1 MEFSRTHIEGGIVVT
16 MEPGAAPAAADIVV
30 EDGRIA
36 AIGAVGRV
44 ADAETID
51 AAGRIVLPGLIDSH
65 VHTWQTGLRGIATDW
80 TVPQYMRAMHRGLA
94 TRFRPDDIR
103 IANLMGALAKLDAGV
118 TTLVDWCHN
127 NPTPEHTDAAIDGLE
142 ASGARAV
149 FLHGSPKPDPGPGRK
164 HFSEVPMP
172 RAEIERLRAGRFA
185 SDDRLVTLGLAV
197 LGPQYGV
204 REVCFAD
211 YALARELDLI
221 VSAHT
226 GGGPPLS
233 PGTFEALIEAGL
245 IDTRSNIVHANNFA
259 PELTRALVGAG
270 ANFTVTAEVEMQMG
284 FGDPLTG
291 VLRDFG
297 ASITIGA
304 DVEPAAAGDMF
315 TAMRTTLNVQRN
327 MDNKALLARGEPL
340 PDTASIT
347 CREALEWV
355 TVNGAAMTRMSDGI
369 GTLAPGKQA
378 DIVLLR
384 ATDANLFPVHDPIGA
399 AVRQAGPGNVETVLV
414 AGRVVKRDGRLVFPG
429 LAEKRDALMRS
440 ATRILDEIGFVPG
453 APPPGGE
460 RDA

>member
-1 MEFSRTHIEGGIVVT
+1 MGSSGSRLHIRDGIVVT
-16 MEPGAAPAAADIVV
+16 MEPGSAPEAADILV
-30 EDGRIA
+30 EEGRIA
-36 AIGAVGRV
+36 AVGAIGPV
-44 ADAETID
+44 ADAEVLD
-51 AAGRIVLPGLIDSH
+51 AKGRIVLPGLIDSH
-65 VHTWQTGLRGIATDW
+65 VHTWQTALRGIAADW

-127 NPTPEHTDAAIDGLE
+127 NPTPDHTDAAIDGLE
-142 ASGARAV
+142 ASGARAL
-149 FLHGSPKPDPGPGRK
+149 FLHGSPKPDPGPGQK

-172 RAEIERLRAGRFA
+172 RDEVERLRAGRFA
-185 SDDRLVTLGLAV
+185 SGDRLVTLGLAV

-204 REVCFAD
+204 HDVCVAD

-221 VSAHT
+221 VSTHT
-226 GGGPPLS
+226 GGAPLLS
-233 PGTFEALIEAGL
+233 PNTFEALIEAGM
-245 IDTRSNIVHANNFA
+245 IDGRCNIVHANNFA
-259 PELTRALVGAG
+259 PDLARALVEAG

-291 VLRDFG
+291 VLRDLG
-297 ASITIGA
+297 ALITIGA

-327 MDNKALLARGEPL
+327 IDNKALLARGQPL

-355 TVNGAAMTRMSDGI
+355 TVNGAAMTRMSDRI
-369 GTLAPGKQA
+369 GTLAPGKEA

-384 ATDANLFPVHDPIGA
+384 ATDANLFPVRDPIGA
-399 AVRQAGPGNVETVLV
+399 VVRQAGPGNVETVLV
-414 AGRVVKRDGRLVFPG
+414 GGRFVKRDGRLLHPG
-429 LAEKRDALMRS
+429 LDEKRDALMTS
-440 ATRILDEIGFVPG
+440 GTRILEEIELS
-453 APPPGGE
+453 PGGPN
-460 RDA
+460 

>member
-1 MEFSRTHIEGGIVVT
+1 MGSPGSRLHIRDGIVVT
-16 MEPGAAPAAADIVV
+16 MEPGSVPEAADILV
-30 EDGRIA
+30 EEGRIA
-36 AIGAVGRV
+36 AIGSIGPV
-44 ADAETID
+44 ADAEVLD
-51 AAGRIVLPGLIDSH
+51 AKGRIVLPGLIDSH
-65 VHTWQTGLRGIATDW
+65 VHTWQTALRGIAADW

-127 NPTPEHTDAAIDGLE
+127 NPTPDHTDAAIDGLE
-142 ASGARAV
+142 ASGARAL
-149 FLHGSPKPDPGPGRK
+149 FLHGSPKPDPGPGQK

-172 RAEIERLRAGRFA
+172 REEIERLRAGRFA
-185 SDDRLVTLGLAV
+185 SRDRLVTLGLAV

-204 REVCFAD
+204 HDVCLAD
-211 YALARELDLI
+211 YALARDLDLI
-221 VSAHT
+221 VSTHT
-226 GGGPPLS
+226 GGAPLLS

-245 IDTRSNIVHANNFA
+245 IDGRCNIVHANNFA
-259 PELTRALVGAG
+259 PDLARALVEAG

-291 VLRDFG
+291 VLRDLG
-297 ASITIGA
+297 ALITIGA

-327 MDNKALLARGEPL
+327 IDNKALLARGEPL

-355 TVNGAAMTRMSDGI
+355 TVNGAAMTRMSDRI
-369 GTLAPGKQA
+369 GTLAPGKKA

-384 ATDANLFPVHDPIGA
+384 ATDANLFPVRDPIGA
-399 AVRQAGPGNVETVLV
+399 VVRQAGPGNVETVLV
-414 AGRVVKRDGRLVFPG
+414 GGRIVKRDGRLLCPG
-429 LAEKRDALMRS
+429 LDEKRDALMTS
-440 ATRILDEIGFVPG
+440 GTRILEEIGLS
-453 APPPGGE
+453 PGGPN
-460 RDA
+460 

>member
-1 MEFSRTHIEGGIVVT
+1 MESPGSRLHIKGGIVIA
-16 MEPGAAPAAADIVV
+16 MEPGSGPEVADILV

-36 AIGAVGRV
+36 AIGGMGPV
-44 ADAETID
+44 AEAEVLDAK
-51 AAGRIVLPGLIDSH
+51 GRIVLPGLIDSH
-65 VHTWQTGLRGIATDW
+65 VHTWQTALRGIAADW

-94 TRFRPDDIR
+94 TRFTPDDIR
-103 IANLMGALAKLDAGV
+103 IANLMGALAKLDSGV
-118 TTLVDWCHN
+118 TTVVDWCHN
-127 NPTPEHTDAAIDGLE
+127 NPTPDHTDAAIDGLE

-172 RAEIERLRAGRFA
+172 RTEIERLRAGRFA
-185 SDDRLVTLGLAV
+185 SEDRLVTLGLAV

-204 REVCFAD
+204 HEVCLAD

-221 VSAHT
+221 VSTHT
-226 GGGPPLS
+226 GGGPLLA
-233 PGTFEALIEAGL
+233 PGTFEALIESGL
-245 IDTRSNIVHANNFA
+245 IDGRCNIVHANNFA
-259 PELTRALVGAG
+259 PGLTRALVEAG

-291 VLRDFG
+291 VLRELG

-304 DVEPAAAGDMF
+304 DVEPAAACDMF

-327 MDNKALLARGEPL
+327 IDNKALLARGEPL

-355 TVNGAAMTRMSDGI
+355 TVNGAAMTRMPDRI

-384 ATDANLFPVHDPIGA
+384 ANDANLFPVRDPVGA
-399 AVRQAGPGNVETVLV
+399 VVRQAGPGNVETVLV
-414 AGRVVKRDGRLVFPG
+414 GGRIVKRDGRLLYPG
-429 LAEKRDALMRS
+429 LEEKRDELMRS
-440 ATRILDEIGFVPG
+440 GTRILEEIGLLPG
-453 APPPGGE
+453 AAGLH
-460 RDA
+460 

>member
-1 MEFSRTHIEGGIVVT
+1 MGSAGSRLHIKDGIVIT
-16 MEPGAAPAAADIVV
+16 MQPGSAPEVADIVV

-36 AIGAVGRV
+36 AVGTTGPV
-44 ADAETID
+44 ADAEVLD
-51 AAGRIVLPGLIDSH
+51 AKGRIVLPGLVDSH
-65 VHTWQTGLRGIATDW
+65 VHTWQTALRGIAADW

-94 TRFRPDDIR
+94 TRFGPDDIR

-127 NPTPEHTDAAIDGLE
+127 NPTPDHTDAAIDGLE

-185 SDDRLVTLGLAV
+185 SEDRLVTLGLAV

-204 REVCFAD
+204 HEVCLAD
-211 YALARELDLI
+211 YGLARELDLI
-221 VSAHT
+221 VSTHT
-226 GGGPPLS
+226 GGAPLLS

-245 IDTRSNIVHANNFA
+245 IDGRCNVVHANNFA
-259 PELTRALVGAG
+259 PGLIRALVDAG

-291 VLRDFG
+291 VLRDLG
-297 ASITIGA
+297 ATITIGA
-304 DVEPAAAGDMF
+304 DVEPAAASDMF

-327 MDNKALLARGEPL
+327 IDNKALLARGEPL
-340 PDTASIT
+340 PDTASIA

-355 TVNGAAMTRMSDGI
+355 TVNGAAMTRMPDRI

-384 ATDANLFPVHDPIGA
+384 ANDANLFPVRDPVGA
-399 AVRQAGPGNVETVLV
+399 VVRQAGPGNVETVMV
-414 AGRVVKRDGRLVFPG
+414 GGRIVKRDGRLLYPG
-429 LAEKRDALMRS
+429 LEEKRDELMRS
-440 ATRILDEIGFVPG
+440 GTRILEEIGLSPGVAVPH
-453 APPPGGE
+453 
-460 RDA
+460 

>member
-1 MEFSRTHIEGGIVVT
+1 MGSSGSRLHIRDGIVVT
-16 MEPGAAPAAADIVV
+16 MEPGSAPEAADILV
-30 EDGRIA
+30 EEGRIA
-36 AIGAVGRV
+36 AVGAIGPV
-44 ADAETID
+44 ADAEVLD
-51 AAGRIVLPGLIDSH
+51 AKGRIVLPGLIDSH
-65 VHTWQTGLRGIATDW
+65 VHTWQTALRGIAADW

-127 NPTPEHTDAAIDGLE
+127 NPTPDHTDAAIDGLE
-142 ASGARAV
+142 ASGARAL
-149 FLHGSPKPDPGPGRK
+149 FLHGSPKPDPGPGQK

-172 RAEIERLRAGRFA
+172 RDEVERLRAGRFA
-185 SDDRLVTLGLAV
+185 SGDRLVTLGLAV

-204 REVCFAD
+204 HDVCVAD

-221 VSAHT
+221 VSTHT
-226 GGGPPLS
+226 GGAPLLS
-233 PGTFEALIEAGL
+233 PGTFEALIEAGM
-245 IDTRSNIVHANNFA
+245 IDGRCNIVHANNFA
-259 PELTRALVGAG
+259 PDLARALVEAG

-291 VLRDFG
+291 VLRDLG
-297 ASITIGA
+297 ALITIGA

-327 MDNKALLARGEPL
+327 IDNKALLARGQPL

-355 TVNGAAMTRMSDGI
+355 TVNGAAMTRMSDRI
-369 GTLAPGKQA
+369 GTLAPGKEA

-384 ATDANLFPVHDPIGA
+384 ATDANLFPVRDPISA
-399 AVRQAGPGNVETVLV
+399 VVRQAGPGNVETVLV
-414 AGRVVKRDGRLVFPG
+414 GGRFVKRDGRLLHPG
-429 LAEKRDALMRS
+429 LDEKRDALMTS
-440 ATRILDEIGFVPG
+440 GARILEEIGLS
-453 APPPGGE
+453 PGGPN
-460 RDA
+460 